1 MNCFFRASTHLVSM
15 NRLNYTL
22 KRVQTTLKHYS
33 TFFRLIVKTGFVNI
47 VKDFQHQRQVSVAH
61 WCGQSTETLPVFGSN
76 LARCTL
82 FFIFITKKHLVIK
95 IDSTRTVRNR
105 SNWFFTITLSTIF
118 SLTGVFLKEFVEV
131 FNHQPVD
138 KPQKRT
144 INLKFEVEKVKISN
158 WLLLH
163 KISIFSLIIWYQDNY

>member
-1 MNCFFRASTHLVSM
+1 MKNLFWSFTHLVSISKA
-15 NRLNYTL
+15 NFTT
-22 KRVQTTLKHYS
+22 KRDKNALKHCS
-33 TFFRLIVKTGFVNI
+33 TFFRLIVKTGYVNI
-47 VKDFQHQRQVSVAH
+47 SKDTHLTTRVSVAN
-61 WCGQSTETLPVFGSN
+61 WCRRSTDTLPVFGSN

-82 FFIFITKKHLVIK
+82 FFIFIAKKHLVIK

-118 SLTGVFLKEFVEV
+118 SLTEVFLKEFVEV

-144 INLKFEVEKVKISN
+144 INLEFEVEKVKISN

-163 KISIFSLIIWYQDNY
+163 KITLFSSIIWYQDNY